1 MADWLSATSCTG
13 AAAVRVRGLFAH
25 MSDSE
30 GDGWVDV
37 KIVLK
42 AEKSA

>member
-1 MADWLSATSCTG
+1 VRRSGGRRLHGRHGG
-13 AAAVRVRGLFAH
+13 ARAGLLAH
-25 MSDSE
+25 VSDAG

-42 AEKSA
+42 AEKRA

>member
-1 MADWLSATSCTG
+1 
-13 AAAVRVRGLFAH
+13 VRGLLAH
-25 MSDSE
+25 VSDAG

-42 AEKSA
+42 AVKRV